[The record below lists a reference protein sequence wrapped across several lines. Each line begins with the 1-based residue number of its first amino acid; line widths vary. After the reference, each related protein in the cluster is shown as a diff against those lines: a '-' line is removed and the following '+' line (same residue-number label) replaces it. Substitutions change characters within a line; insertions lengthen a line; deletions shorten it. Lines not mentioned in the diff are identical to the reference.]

1 MATCWPGPLV
11 RVDRSRM
18 SYTESSRRTRNV
30 GRKTPSTAVTSTGT
44 TPHRKTRRRR
54 RARCALGTA
63 RLPHRDLDTA
73 VAGLRNVVGRLDEQ
87 IGLAVGGGFD
97 GRRGE
102 TCLDQKIAD

>member
-1 MATCWPGPLV
+1 MTTFWPGPFV

-18 SYTESSRRTRNV
+18 SYTESSRRVRNA

-44 TPHRKTRRRR
+44 TPHRNTRRRR
-54 RARCALGTA
+54 RPPCALGME

-73 VAGLRNVVGRLDEQ
+73 VAGLCRVVGSLDEQ
-87 IGLAVGGGFD
+87 VGLAVGDHFD

-102 TCLDQKIAD
+102 